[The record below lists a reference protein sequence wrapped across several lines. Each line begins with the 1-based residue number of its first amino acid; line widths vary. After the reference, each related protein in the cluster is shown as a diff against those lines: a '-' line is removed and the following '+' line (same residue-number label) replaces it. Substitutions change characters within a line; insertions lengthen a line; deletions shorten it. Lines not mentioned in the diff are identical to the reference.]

1 MINIFLFF
9 IKINFLCCNYL
20 HLPPDPIMS
29 FQDQDKTKIKV
40 LYVDD
45 EEHNLTAFKA
55 TFRREYDVFTA
66 ISADEGRAILATENI
81 NIIITDQRM
90 PHITGVEFLESIIEE
105 YPEPIRILLT
115 GYTDV
120 SAVIDAINKGQ
131 IYRYITKPWDEQDLK
146 VTINNAYEVF
156 YLRKENKELMK
167 SLLKANEQLEFMLR
181 QKLLS

>member
-1 MINIFLFF
+1 MNL
-9 IKINFLCCNYL
+9 
-20 HLPPDPIMS
+20 
-29 FQDQDKTKIKV
+29 QDQDKTKIKV

-55 TFRREYDVFTA
+55 TFRREYDVYTA
-66 ISADEGRAILATENI
+66 ISAEEGRAVLAAEKI

-105 YPEPIRILLT
+105 FPEPIRILLT
-115 GYTDV
+115 GYTDI

-146 VTINNAYEVF
+146 VTINNAYEVY
-156 YLRKENKELMK
+156 YLRQENKELMK
-167 SLLKANEQLEFMLR
+167 SLLRANEQLEFMLR

>member
-1 MINIFLFF
+1 MN
-9 IKINFLCCNYL
+9 
-20 HLPPDPIMS
+20 

-55 TFRREYDVFTA
+55 TFRREYDVYTA
-66 ISADEGRAILATENI
+66 ISAEEGRAVLAAEKI

-105 YPEPIRILLT
+105 FPDPIRILLT

-146 VTINNAYEVF
+146 VTINNAYEVY
-156 YLRKENKELMK
+156 YLRQENKELMK
-167 SLLKANEQLEFMLR
+167 SLLRANEQLEFMLR